1 MDRDVERILET
12 GTISELQAHYAQGR
26 LSIFDAVDWFLKR
39 IERLND
45 AGPTINAVR
54 EISPIALDDAVRA
67 DAAIHAGKSV
77 GPLHGIPVLIKDN
90 ILTAD
95 GMTAT
100 AGAAAFKGYRPEHE
114 ATIVQRLRDAGAIVL
129 GKTNMTEFADYVSD
143 VMPSAFS
150 GAGGVVVNPH
160 SGPFGRGQGSSV
172 GSAAAVAAAFAPVAI
187 GSETQNS
194 IQTPALHASVVG
206 FKPTVGRV
214 SRTHIVPLVPS
225 QDSPGPIARCV
236 CDAALVA
243 SVISGIDPH
252 DGATSQQSALASLP
266 TFTLDG
272 IRLGVPRIA
281 MADRDD
287 MRHVA
292 GTFTTI
298 LSQLS
303 DAGVTIV
310 DPCDLPSAEQLME
323 VRSSVFRTEFKAV
336 LNAFLEENPVPSGI
350 RSLGQ
355 LIAWNEAHSETIPF
369 GQSLLL
375 AAEATAGLDDP
386 AYRADRA
393 LDIALSRTQG
403 IDAACASAGCD
414 ALIVPMSVAAKCTGK
429 AGAPVIALPAG
440 AGPDGLPF
448 GITLFSPCGTDERLL
463 AIAAAIEPIILRR
476 LAPKLLD

>member
-1 MDRDVERILET
+1 MDRDVERTLET
-12 GTISELQAHYAQGR
+12 GTISELQALYAKQR
-26 LSIFDAVDWFLKR
+26 LSVFDAVDWYLKR
-39 IERLND
+39 IERLSSD
-45 AGPTINAVR
+45 GPTINAVR
-54 EISPIALDDAVRA
+54 EISPTALDDAMRA
-67 DAAIHAGKSV
+67 DAALRSGKSG

-100 AGAAAFKGYRPEHE
+100 AGAAAFRNYRPPHE
-114 ATIVQRLRDAGAIVL
+114 ATIVRRLRDAGAIIL
-129 GKTNMTEFADYVSD
+129 GKNNMTEFADYVSD

-150 GAGGVVVNPH
+150 GAGGVVINPH

-206 FKPTVGRV
+206 FKPTVGRT

-236 CDAALVA
+236 ADAALVA
-243 SVISGIDPH
+243 SIISGVDDC
-252 DGATSQQSALASLP
+252 DGGTSARSAFSQIPKLSL
-266 TFTLDG
+266 DR

-281 MADRDD
+281 MASRED
-287 MRHVA
+287 MLPTAESFAAV
-292 GTFTTI
+292 
-298 LSQLS
+298 LSRLA
-303 DAGVTIV
+303 DAGATIV
-310 DPCDLPSAEQLME
+310 DPCDLPSAEQLMD
-323 VRSSVFRTEFKAV
+323 VRSSVFRTEFKAALDV
-336 LNAFLEENPVPSGI
+336 FLAENNIPSGI
-350 RSLGQ
+350 RSLGE
-355 LIAWNEAHSETIPF
+355 LVAWNEAHAYTIPY

-393 LDIALSRTQG
+393 LDITLSRVQG
-403 IDAACASAGCD
+403 IDAACANGSCD

-440 AGPDGLPF
+440 AGPDGAPF
-448 GITLFSPCGTDERLL
+448 GVTLFSPCGTDEQLL
-463 AIAAAIEPIILRR
+463 AIATAIEPIIVQR